1 MKYFIGSV
9 FLYGP
14 VTVEICFLH
23 KFSSPFTIE
32 QNNSVILVSGKKILT
47 PISFH
52 IIINDMKKSING
64 INEGIEPYV
73 YQIQLLR
80 AIRDEQE

>member
-1 MKYFIGSV
+1 MKYFGGAV
-9 FLYGP
+9 FLHGS

-52 IIINDMKKSING
+52 IIINNMKWSING
-64 INEGIEPYV
+64 IYEGIESYM

-80 AIRDEQE
+80 AIRAKQE

>member
-1 MKYFIGSV
+1 M
-9 FLYGP
+9 
-14 VTVEICFLH
+14 H

-47 PISFH
+47 PISFN
-52 IIINDMKKSING
+52 IIINNMKRSING
-64 INEGIEPYV
+64 IYEGIESYM

-80 AIRDEQE
+80 AIRDKQE

>member
-1 MKYFIGSV
+1 MGHQRRVIAVDGAWGV
-9 FLYGP
+9 
-14 VTVEICFLH
+14 
-23 KFSSPFTIE
+23 E

-52 IIINDMKKSING
+52 IIINNMKWSING
-64 INEGIEPYV
+64 IYEGIESYM

-80 AIRDEQE
+80 AIRAKQE